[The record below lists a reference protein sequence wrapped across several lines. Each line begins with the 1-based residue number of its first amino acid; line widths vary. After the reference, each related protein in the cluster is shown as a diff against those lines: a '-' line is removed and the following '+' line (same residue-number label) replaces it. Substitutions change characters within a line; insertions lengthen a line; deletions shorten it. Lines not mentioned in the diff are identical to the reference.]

1 MTKKANES
9 RAAHYL
15 DTVGVAGSNPAPRT
29 TFQMREM
36 LVKSGEFLIF
46 QRKNKLP
53 LLRSITH
60 GKPAFTHGKPPQT
73 ATA

>member
-1 MTKKANES
+1 MTEKANES
-9 RAAHYL
+9 SGANYL

-29 TFQMREM
+29 TFKPKQTRM
-36 LVKSGEFLIF
+36 KSGEFLIF
-46 QRKNKLP
+46 QRRAKLP